1 MDVFTDVDI
10 FRDLLE
16 ASYRRRVAVYIIIE
30 MTAVNQFLHMC
41 ERASMHRAHL
51 RDGARVWW
59 VCVCLCWLGCW
70 CLSVYIFVCVC
81 VCMCVWVTLLCA
93 KMCVCVCVCVLC

>member
-41 ERASMHRAHL
+41 ERASMHTGHL
-51 RDGARVWW
+51 QVR
-59 VCVCLCWLGCW
+59 
-70 CLSVYIFVCVC
+70 VCVC
-81 VCMCVWVTLLCA
+81 VCGCVCECEGV
-93 KMCVCVCVCVLC
+93 CVCVCVCVGVCVGVGVGACVCVCVCGCVSV